1 MKSGQTFPAILFAVL
16 AGFTLAERPTAL
28 GAETPPLQLEDKI
41 PLGDVRGRIDH
52 MAVDL
57 ARHRLFVAA
66 LGNNS
71 LAIIDLASKRLDR
84 LIGGLSEPQG
94 VGYDPASDTLYVANA
109 GDGSVRLFNGVD
121 LSPSGRIELYSDA
134 DNIRIDSKAGRVFV
148 GHGDGA
154 LAVIDASNREKIASA
169 SLKAHPES
177 FQLDGKTNRI
187 FVNVPNNR
195 TIEVID
201 RTSGQQIASWV
212 TAGRGANFAMALD
225 HARDHVLVAF
235 RRPAELGVFS
245 AADGK
250 LVAAIPTCGDVDDIF
265 VDTKRDRIYVSCGE
279 GFLDV
284 LAADKNAYRQ
294 IAHIA
299 TAAGARTSLFVPELD
314 RLLVAVPS
322 SGKALATIWI
332 FRPLP

>member
-1 MKSGQTFPAILFAVL
+1 MKSRQTFPAILFAVL

-71 LAIIDLASKRLDR
+71 LAIIDLATKRLDR
-84 LIGGLSEPQG
+84 LIGDLSEPQG

-169 SLKAHPES
+169 SL
-177 FQLDGKTNRI
+177 
-187 FVNVPNNR
+187 
-195 TIEVID
+195 
-201 RTSGQQIASWV
+201 
-212 TAGRGANFAMALD
+212 
-225 HARDHVLVAF
+225 
-235 RRPAELGVFS
+235 
-245 AADGK
+245 
-250 LVAAIPTCGDVDDIF
+250 
-265 VDTKRDRIYVSCGE
+265 
-279 GFLDV
+279 
-284 LAADKNAYRQ
+284 
-294 IAHIA
+294 
-299 TAAGARTSLFVPELD
+299 
-314 RLLVAVPS
+314 
-322 SGKALATIWI
+322 
-332 FRPLP
+332 